1 MSDTVRVEL
10 DVHDDIVGSSSY
22 TVAVTIV
29 NAGSTELQGVDVQ
42 PVVLPG
48 RLLITQVEVRDTE
61 ESELETRRRALI
73 KELENQVTRA
83 YERQVHRSFSAV
95 EALAVFIIKI
105 ADSYASMFSSRPISS
120 FVPTWTTQAFR
131 INEWK
136 DVETLEREIISGEKE
151 DSRLRK
157 AFFIDKG
164 KLERCLELLAE
175 KRLSKEEPFEAGASL
190 APGSSITFPFT
201 IKAPHL
207 FRRRNADIRFKLAYR
222 DAESSKVTSRSVGK
236 KLTIFPSAFAVPTG
250 GLIGAA
256 CGYGIKTSLQSPGNI
271 NYGADLWVAAG
282 SVLLGLII
290 ALLTSRKPDTY
301 KTITVED
308 FLGGFLVGALTGLFS
323 EAFLERLKLLVV
335 GNSANPGGAAD
346 S

>member
-1 MSDTVRVEL
+1 MSETVRIEL
-10 DVHDDIVGSSSY
+10 DVHDDIVGSTSY

-29 NAGSTELQGVDVQ
+29 NAGSAELQGVDVQ

-83 YERQVHRSFSAV
+83 YERQVHRSLSAL
-95 EALAVFIIKI
+95 EALAVFVIKI
-105 ADSYASMFSSRPISS
+105 VDSYAFMFSSRPVSS
-120 FVPTWTTQAFR
+120 LVPTWTTQAFR
-131 INEWK
+131 INEWR

-157 AFFIDKG
+157 AFLIDKG

-175 KRLSKEEPFEAGASL
+175 KRLSKGESFEAGASL

-207 FRRRNADIRFKLAYR
+207 FRRRNTDIRFKLAYR
-222 DAESSKVTSRSVGK
+222 DAESNKVTSRSVGRE
-236 KLTIFPSAFAVPTG
+236 LTIFPSAFAVPTG
-250 GLIGAA
+250 GLLGAA
-256 CGYGIKTSLQSPGNI
+256 CGYGIKTSLQSSGNI
-271 NYGADLWVAAG
+271 NSSVDPWVATG

-323 EAFLERLKLLVV
+323 EAFLERLKILVV
-335 GNSANPGGAAD
+335 GSSANPGGTAD